1 MAIRPNDMPETATVE
16 QRRGLPPRVHGILT
30 GLLEIVRDHFGNCL
44 PRVLDETDG
53 ALFKLAERSSSNA
66 LQQEHFASRRLLEE
80 CRSKLL
86 PRLVLAIDHALARV
100 RAPAGAAPAPSV
112 QSPGELELV
121 NASVFEEDL
130 ALREIVGKCEIRNS
144 QPLYLLSHR
153 LGVVAGTPAW
163 SNDELPLGPAQI
175 VAAFRSAVA
184 ATPLGLEA
192 RLLTYRQFDRVAMLP
207 IGALFDRLN
216 AYLVQQRVLPH
227 LQWQVARPTRGEALR
242 ETIAREAAASAPA
255 DATAGASPAA
265 AGDDLELFRAL
276 RGLLVARR
284 RDVGYDAGLGGA
296 SARVADATELQAVLG
311 MLQREPSAAHDAT
324 DTAHAGARFRAD
336 LSAALRRGGPGGDP
350 LRMADEDADTVD
362 LIGMLFDHLGGHV
375 RAGSAA
381 RALIHRLRVPV
392 LRVALG
398 DKTFFSRRDHPARE
412 LLNTIAETGERW
424 FDDGDSDP
432 ELTRKMQLVIES
444 IDSEFDGDLSLFETM
459 LGDLSQYMQLAAR
472 RAEAAERRHID
483 AAKGRDRLEI
493 ARDTARAAI
502 VRVIQGGAPSARVRF
517 LLEQAWA
524 DALALSALRQG
535 ADSAEFKR
543 RLGVAIKLARD
554 DAATSPAVR
563 EDESLR
569 QELDAGL
576 RQVGLHQD
584 DADAVISGLFAAP
597 PQAAAEETDEPAPA
611 DPFDQLLRE
620 KVRFG
625 GDSGPA
631 VGPPQ
636 RERTPLNA
644 EEKAMLERMRSIPF
658 GTWFDF
664 IKNQQGD
671 VTRRKLAWFSTVT
684 GRCLFVNQ
692 RGVRVEERTLEQLAR
707 DMARGQVRMVVP
719 ERTSLIDRTWRAI
732 LEALRLG
739 DGHAPA
745 HAAEA

>member
-1 MAIRPNDMPETATVE
+1 MAIRPNDMPTTPTLE
-16 QRRGLPPRVHGILT
+16 QRQGLPPRVHGLLA
-30 GLLEIVRDHFGNCL
+30 GLLEIARDHFGSSL
-44 PRVLDETDG
+44 PRVLDETDA

-66 LQQEHFASRRLLEE
+66 LQQEHFTSRRLLEE
-80 CRSKLL
+80 CRKKLL
-86 PRLVLAIDHALARV
+86 PHFVLEIDRGLARV
-100 RAPAGAAPAPSV
+100 RAPALTTPAASAPAV
-112 QSPGELELV
+112 GELELV

-163 SNDELPLGPAQI
+163 SNDELPIGPAQI

-192 RLLTYRQFDRVAMLP
+192 RLLAYRQFDRVAMLP

-242 ETIAREAAASAPA
+242 ETIAREAAAAAPTDAMA
-255 DATAGASPAA
+255 DAAPAA

-284 RDVGYDAGLGGA
+284 RDIGYDASLEA
-296 SARVADATELQAVLG
+296 TSARVADAAQLQSVLG
-311 MLQREPSAAHDAT
+311 MLQRDPSPAQAAD
-324 DTAHAGARFRAD
+324 DVMHAGARFRAD
-336 LSAALRRGGPGGDP
+336 LSAALRRGGPAGDP
-350 LRMADEDADTVD
+350 LRLADEDADTVD

-517 LLEQAWA
+517 LLEQAWT

-543 RLGVAIKLARD
+543 RLGVAIKLARN
-554 DAATSPAVR
+554 DAVDSPAVR

-569 QELDAGL
+569 QELDTGL
-576 RQVGLHQD
+576 RQVGLHQE
-584 DADAVISGLFAAP
+584 DADAVISGLFEAP
-597 PQAAAEETDEPAPA
+597 PQPAEDAADEPAPA

-625 GDSGPA
+625 GDPGPA

-636 RERTPLNA
+636 REPTPLNA
-644 EEKAMLERMRSIPF
+644 EEQAMLERMRSIPF

-664 IKNQQGD
+664 VKNQQGD

-692 RGVRVEERTLEQLAR
+692 RGVRTEERTLDQLAR
-707 DMARGQVRMVVP
+707 DMVRGQARMVMP
-719 ERTSLIDRTWRAI
+719 DRTSLIDRAWKAI
-732 LEALRLG
+732 VDTLRLG
-739 DGHAPA
+739 DARAPA
-745 HAAEA
+745 HAAGA